1 VIVRR
6 ATVQDAAGIAD
17 VQVRT
22 WRDAYAGIVE
32 REKLEARAVGREQHW
47 REILSGGTPTWVADD
62 DGRIV
67 GTMSAAASRDD
78 DAAPHT
84 GEVWLMYV
92 APEAQG
98 RGIGAA
104 LMNEALGRLRAL
116 GCETATLWVFEAN
129 TAARRFYERMGFA
142 HDGGPPND
150 DPWAPELRYRR
161 RL

>member
-22 WRDAYAGIVE
+22 WLVAYADIVD
-32 REKLEARAVGREQHW
+32 RAKLEARAVGREQRW
-47 REILSGGTPTWVADD
+47 RETLAGGTPTWVAEEDR
-62 DGRIV
+62 RIV
-67 GTMSAAASRDD
+67 GIMSAAPSRDE
-78 DAAPHT
+78 DAPPGT
-84 GEVWLMYV
+84 GEVWMIYV
-92 APEAQG
+92 APEAQR

-104 LMNEALGRLRAL
+104 LMDEALDRLRAL

-129 TAARRFYERMGFA
+129 SAARGFYERMGFA

-150 DPWAPELRYRR
+150 DQWAPELRYRR
-161 RL
+161 AL

>member
-22 WRDAYAGIVE
+22 WRDAYAGIVASA
-32 REKLEARAVGREQHW
+32 KLEARAVGREQRW
-47 REILSGGTPTWVADD
+47 CEILAGGTPTWVAED

-67 GTMSAAASRDD
+67 GTMSAAPSRDD
-78 DAAPHT
+78 DAPPHT
-84 GEVWLMYV
+84 GEVWMMYV
-92 APEAQG
+92 APGVQG

-104 LMNEALGRLRAL
+104 LMDEALSQLRAL
-116 GCETATLWVFEAN
+116 GCTTATLWVFEAN
-129 TAARRFYERMGFA
+129 AAARGFYERMGFA

-161 RL
+161 AL